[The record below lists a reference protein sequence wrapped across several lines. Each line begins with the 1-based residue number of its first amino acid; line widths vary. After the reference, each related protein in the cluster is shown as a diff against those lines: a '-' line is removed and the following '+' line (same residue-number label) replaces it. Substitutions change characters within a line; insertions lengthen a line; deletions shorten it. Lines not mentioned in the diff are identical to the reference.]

1 MIAEAPVAAAS
12 SVAGMFDK
20 VKAYIATAQSAAADG
35 LTWAEFGELMVALVR
50 LLVESLDAVSV
61 LTGPQKKAMVLEAVG
76 LLFDAVAD
84 QAVPAYLYPLWLL
97 ARPAVRQLVVALAA
111 GAVEQILPL
120 VRA

>member
-1 MIAEAPVAAAS
+1 MIAEAPVAAAA

-35 LTWAEFGELMVALVR
+35 LTWAEFGELLVALVR

-84 QAVPAYLYPLWLL
+84 KAVPAYLYPLWLL

>member
-1 MIAEAPVAAAS
+1 MTDAA
-12 SVAGMFDK
+12 GIYGK
-20 VKAYIATAQSAAADG
+20 VDAFVLSARAKAADG
-35 LTWAEFGELMVALVR
+35 LTWAEFGELLVALVR

-84 QAVPAYLYPLWLL
+84 RAVPAYLYPLWLL

>member
-12 SVAGMFDK
+12 SVFGLFDK

-35 LTWAEFGELMVALVR
+35 LTWAEFGELLVALVR
-50 LLVESLDAVSV
+50 LLVETLDTVSS
-61 LTGPQKKAMVLEAVG
+61 LTGPQKKALVLEAVG

-84 QAVPAYLYPLWLL
+84 QAVPAYLYPLWIL
-97 ARPAVRQLVVALAA
+97 ARPAVRQLVVALAS

>member
-50 LLVESLDAVSV
+50 LLVESLDTVSV

>member
-12 SVAGMFDK
+12 GVAGMFDK

-35 LTWAEFGELMVALVR
+35 LTWAEFGELLVALVR

-84 QAVPAYLYPLWLL
+84 KAVPAYIYPLWLL

-120 VRA
+120 VGA

>member
-35 LTWAEFGELMVALVR
+35 LTWAEFGELLVALVR

>member
-20 VKAYIATAQSAAADG
+20 VRAYIATAQSAAADG

-61 LTGPQKKAMVLEAVG
+61 LTGPQKKAMILEAVG

>member
-20 VKAYIATAQSAAADG
+20 VRAYIATAQSAAADG
-35 LTWAEFGELMVALVR
+35 LTWAEFGELLVALVR

-61 LTGPQKKAMVLEAVG
+61 LTGPQKKDMVLEAVG

-84 QAVPAYLYPLWLL
+84 QAVPTYLYPLWLL